1 VPAPTQPFRLR
12 SLAISVYLPS
22 FLFAVGQGAMVPV
35 LPLFALELGA
45 SPAEA
50 GALVALRGLG
60 ILVFDIP
67 AGALVA
73 RIGERGA
80 MLAGTVALA
89 VVAAGAG
96 ATGSLLLLAPLV
108 FVMGCAWSIWL
119 LARLA
124 YASDAAPVEWRGRA
138 LSLLGGSNRMGT
150 FVGPFVGGLVAEYAG
165 LASAFAVQAG
175 LAAAAAAVMFLVV
188 PADAGRAHTEGHA
201 RPRIGSMLRDHRT
214 TFATVG
220 LAAVA
225 IAVLRSTRQ
234 AVIPLWGSGLGL
246 SASEIGI
253 IFGLSSALDMTMFYP
268 AGFVMDRY
276 GRKWTAVPCLLIFSV
291 GMFLIPF
298 TAGFAG
304 LLAASLVTGVGNG
317 MGAGINM
324 TLGADVSPPG
334 RRAEFLGVWRFV
346 TDIGTAGGPL
356 LLSVV
361 TAVSTLGFA
370 TLATGGIGLAGAAV
384 MAFLVAEPLRGR
396 NGVAGG

>member
-1 VPAPTQPFRLR
+1 MTR
-12 SLAISVYLPS
+12 SLRWSVACLMLVSVSGCASERAPINR
-22 FLFAVGQGAMVPV
+22 VQPN
-35 LPLFALELGA
+35 ALEKSFFVGT
-45 SPAEA
+45 
-50 GALVALRGLG
+50 ALNEDDDDPQFYYR
-60 ILVFDIP
+60 P
-67 AGALVA
+67 
-73 RIGERGA
+73 
-80 MLAGTVALA
+80 TVAD
-89 VVAAGAG
+89 VDFGAAQSGLFTASW
-96 ATGSLLLLAPLV
+96 AQTTARVRWEITEDL
-108 FVMGCAWSIWL
+108 L

-253 IFGLSSALDMTMFYP
+253 IFGLSSALDM
-268 AGFVMDRY
+268 R
-276 GRKWTAVPCLLIFSV
+276 
-291 GMFLIPF
+291 
-298 TAGFAG
+298 
-304 LLAASLVTGVGNG
+304 
-317 MGAGINM
+317 
-324 TLGADVSPPG
+324 
-334 RRAEFLGVWRFV
+334 
-346 TDIGTAGGPL
+346 
-356 LLSVV
+356 
-361 TAVSTLGFA
+361 
-370 TLATGGIGLAGAAV
+370 
-384 MAFLVAEPLRGR
+384 
-396 NGVAGG
+396 